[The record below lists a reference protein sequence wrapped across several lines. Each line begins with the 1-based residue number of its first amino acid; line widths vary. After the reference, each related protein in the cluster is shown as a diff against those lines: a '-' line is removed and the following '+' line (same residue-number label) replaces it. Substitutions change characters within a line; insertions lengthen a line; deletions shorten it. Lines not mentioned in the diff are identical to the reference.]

1 MKRRY
6 IPFDVASIPYL
17 LPVMRN
23 SLPLFFSLLTALPE
37 VFSALFTFHAVTIA
51 DLLQLLSAFGEPC

>member
-1 MKRRY
+1 
-6 IPFDVASIPYL
+6 
-17 LPVMRN
+17 MRN